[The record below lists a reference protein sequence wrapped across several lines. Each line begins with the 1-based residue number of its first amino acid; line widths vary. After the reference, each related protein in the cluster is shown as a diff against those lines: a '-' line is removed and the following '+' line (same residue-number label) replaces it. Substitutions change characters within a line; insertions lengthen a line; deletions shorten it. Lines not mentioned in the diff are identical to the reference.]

1 MPLIEKLSKVMQGIK
16 TLHEDEKHS
25 QGWTFASVGSM
36 YNAVRPLLA
45 ENGVMIFPKMNEVE
59 QKETGA
65 KSGKGNP
72 QISTT
77 IKWNMTVTDGTDSID
92 CPWQS
97 NALDYD
103 DKGINKAATTAMKYF
118 IRTLFMISTSEDL
131 DPDHDASGQQNRKP
145 NNQARAQQSQPAQK
159 PQAQNV
165 EDGITANQV
174 KAVSI
179 ALREVGFDLENPD
192 HKQQG
197 REFISWLANI
207 EPVDSIKYLTK
218 KEAQRALDRLGEGE
232 NGHYKTDKAKA
243 EKELE
248 KFTDYRSD
256 LRRLDKSDTA
266 TFDNLGGKN

>member
-1 MPLIEKLSKVMQGIK
+1 MPLIEKLAKVMQGIK

-45 ENGVMIFPKMNEVE
+45 ENGVMIFPKMTEVE

-65 KSGKGNP
+65 KSSKGNP

-77 IKWNMTVTDGTDSID
+77 IKWNMLVTDGTDAME

-131 DPDHDASGQQNRKP
+131 DPDHDASGQQNKKP
-145 NNQARAQQSQPAQK
+145 SNQARAQPAQPASQ

-165 EDGITANQV
+165 DEGITTNQV
-174 KAVSI
+174 TALSI
-179 ALREVGFDLENPD
+179 ALKELQFSTSDE

-207 EPVDSIKYLTK
+207 HPPVDSIKYLTK

-248 KFTDYRSD
+248 KFVDWRSD

>member
-1 MPLIEKLSKVMQGIK
+1 MPLIEKLAKVMQGIK
-16 TLHEDEKHS
+16 TLHEDEKHT

-45 ENGVMIFPKMNEVE
+45 ENGVMIFPKMLEVE
-59 QKETGA
+59 QKESGS
-65 KSGKGNP
+65 KSSKGNSE
-72 QISTT
+72 ILTT
-77 IKWNMTVTDGTDSID
+77 IKWNMLVTDGADTME

-97 NALDYD
+97 NALDYG

-118 IRTLFMISTSEDL
+118 IRTLFMISTSEDI
-131 DPDHDASGQQNRKP
+131 DPDHDTSGQQNKKLG
-145 NNQARAQQSQPAQK
+145 NQARAQPAQQQSA
-159 PQAQNV
+159 PQNV
-165 EDGITANQV
+165 DDGITTNQV

-179 ALREVGFDLENPD
+179 ALKEVGFDFDNPD

-197 REFISWLANI
+197 REFISWLVNVHP
-207 EPVDSIKYLTK
+207 PVESIKHFTK

-248 KFTDYRSD
+248 KFADYRTD
-256 LRRLDKSDTA
+256 LRRLDKGEGKDFES
-266 TFDNLGGKN
+266 LGN